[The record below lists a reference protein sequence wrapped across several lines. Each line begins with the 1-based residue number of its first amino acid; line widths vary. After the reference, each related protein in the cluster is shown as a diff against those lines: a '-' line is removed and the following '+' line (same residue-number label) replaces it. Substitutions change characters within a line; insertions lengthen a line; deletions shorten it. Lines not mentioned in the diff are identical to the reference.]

1 MYRKLLE
8 VEQNCKMK
16 NIIVA
21 KGPELRHA
29 SIWGGASLLT
39 TFLTSARQML
49 AYSKNW
55 DFLVN
60 LSESDYP
67 IKSNAR
73 LVEFLT
79 WNRNMNFVKSHGRE
93 VQRFLT
99 KQVHRSLLFLLL
111 LLWQRG
117 IY

>member
-1 MYRKLLE
+1 ME
-8 VEQNCKMK
+8 VERKCARK

-21 KGPELRHA
+21 KGSELRHA

-49 AYSKNW
+49 LHSKDW
-55 DFLVN
+55 DFLIN

-67 IKSNAR
+67 IKTNAR

-79 WNRNMNFVKSHGRE
+79 WNKGMNFVKSHGRE

-99 KQVHRSLLFLLL
+99 KQVFYFHTAK
-111 LLWQRG
+111 
-117 IY
+117 